1 MLTFSPACCLQTSA
15 LDSTTEADLMRNI
28 NETLLDR
35 SRTSIFI
42 AHRLKTVSNSDLII
56 VLKDGGVAEQ
66 GTHAELMA
74 KEGVYWAM
82 WEQQNGLVGI

>member
-1 MLTFSPACCLQTSA
+1 MQTSA

-28 NETLLDR
+28 NETLLSR
-35 SRTSIFI
+35 ARTSIFI
-42 AHRLKTVSNSDLII
+42 AHRLKTISDSDLII

-74 KEGVYWAM
+74 MEGVYWSM
-82 WEQQNGLVGI
+82 WEQQNGVVGI